1 MDHST
6 NQELNRMTVR
16 HRLFGV
22 VISTIL
28 GLSAYVLSAQEVDET
43 SESSTRDQTTTSAE
57 TDSEQNAS
65 PVEDQLTKEFLQKLS
80 KDEFKEYMLMLDLDQ
95 YSANDQRLIR
105 MEYQRRCSDDSK
117 ESSLDLCP
125 DDIEPSWGNTARDS
139 DEVVQDSDEVVQDSD
154 ELDQETDESEQTP
167 SMPELEEQSVEVL
180 YAQPNEKTGNA
191 KDPRRN
197 NDNSTKQKNG
207 LVPAWRNK

>member
-28 GLSAYVLSAQEVDET
+28 GFSAYALTAQEADET
-43 SESSTRDQTTTSAE
+43 SDSSTRDQTTTSTE
-57 TDSEQNAS
+57 TDSEQNAA

-117 ESSLDLCP
+117 ESSSDLCP
-125 DDIEPSWGNTARDS
+125 DDIEPSWGNATPDS
-139 DEVVQDSDEVVQDSD
+139 DEIVQESEEVPQDSDEV
-154 ELDQETDESEQTP
+154 DQETDESEK
-167 SMPELEEQSVEVL
+167 MPELEEKAVELL

-197 NDNSTKQKNG
+197 NDKSSKQKNG